1 MAKIKKIK
9 ITLTKSP
16 IGYKQKA
23 KRTLEALGLKKMNQ
37 SVEHNVTDSIMGM
50 IDTVN
55 YLVKIEELKSWS
67 FQN

>member
-1 MAKIKKIK
+1 MTKIK

-50 IDTVN
+50 VDTVN
-55 YLVKIEELKSWS
+55 YLVKIEELKS
-67 FQN
+67 

>member
-1 MAKIKKIK
+1 MTKTKKIK

-23 KRTLEALGLKKMNQ
+23 KKTLEALGLTKMNQ
-37 SVEHNVTDSIMGM
+37 SVEHNLNDSIMGM

-55 YLVKIEELKSWS
+55 YLVKTEEI
-67 FQN
+67 

>member
-1 MAKIKKIK
+1 MAKTKKIK

-23 KRTLEALGLKKMNQ
+23 KKTLEALGLTKMNQ
-37 SVEHNVTDSIMGM
+37 SVEHDINDSIMGM

-55 YLVKIEELKSWS
+55 YLVKTEEI
-67 FQN
+67 

>member
-1 MAKIKKIK
+1 MTKTKKIK

-23 KRTLEALGLKKMNQ
+23 KKTLEALGLTKMNQ
-37 SVEHNVTDSIMGM
+37 SVEHNLNDSIMGM

-55 YLVKIEELKSWS
+55 YLVKTEEL
-67 FQN
+67 

>member
-1 MAKIKKIK
+1 MTKTKKIK

-23 KRTLEALGLKKMNQ
+23 KKTLEALGLTRLNQ
-37 SVEHNVTDSIMGM
+37 TVEHNLNDSIIGM

-55 YLVKIEELKSWS
+55 YLVKTEEI
-67 FQN
+67 

>member
-1 MAKIKKIK
+1 MAKNKKIK

-23 KRTLEALGLKKMNQ
+23 KRTLEALGLKKINQ
-37 SVEHNVTDSIMGM
+37 SVQHNITDSIMGM

-55 YLVKIEELKSWS
+55 YLVKIEEL
-67 FQN
+67 

>member
-1 MAKIKKIK
+1 MTKTKKIK

-23 KRTLEALGLKKMNQ
+23 KKTLEALGLTRMNQ
-37 SVEHNVTDSIMGM
+37 TVEHNLNDSIIGM

-55 YLVKIEELKSWS
+55 YLVKTEEI
-67 FQN
+67 